1 MNERE
6 WNALNEA
13 LAVAEVAAL
22 RAGIPL
28 AQHGKIKAARE
39 VLTGLYPNVKKK
51 GSYLP
56 SRHPES
62 AANLNF
68 KSVCTD

>member
-39 VLTGLYPNVKKK
+39 VLTGLYPKKK

-56 SRHPES
+56 SRHPQ
-62 AANLNF
+62 AAH
-68 KSVCTD
+68 